1 MPATLATA
9 QPAGS
14 THRASKRGLHYS
26 TGALLCLLASALFVH
41 QLDLRPLWWDEGFS
55 IYVARLA
62 PLALLRTT
70 AADVHPPVYFLLLSA
85 WIKLIGAA
93 PFSVRSLSVLTSVL
107 GVATLYAAGRRLTGH
122 AGALIAAALSI
133 ASPYCMYYARE
144 TRMYSLGILLAAISL
159 YAFLRLI
166 ASPAAS
172 RWWWLLNVG
181 SVALG
186 LCTHYAFAVVPA
198 AQIVTVVALRRAA
211 LRQWLRAGGAV
222 AILVAPWIFFA
233 RSQLLALQSAR
244 LGGSSQLQLGWP
256 ALGAIQPLITGY
268 SSLPTVPVATG
279 IFIACVLIGF
289 VALHHRQRPL
299 ALALSLCIGGA
310 LALILLVRYTPG
322 EAVARG
328 TRLGFTALPG
338 LCLLC
343 AAGLQRL
350 WRRERWVGMAAVAA
364 LSASL
369 LPATL
374 APFTQPADLNEDY
387 RPLVQQVQLLA
398 KPNDAVLAPYVWQQ
412 GYFASYAPG
421 PLKFYRGAETPD
433 NGPASA
439 GAIFAAHQRLW
450 VLNYRAD
457 VHALEVPLNA
467 WLSQN
472 TALAFER
479 WFGNTQLALFVRA
492 EPAPHNW
499 PAQALLEQNISVEYS
514 APPASIRPGE
524 VLYLNLRWQT
534 DGRVKRL
541 DRVFVHFGLAE
552 APPVAQSDHALAD
565 GFMPITEWPL
575 QHAAI
580 DRHALLLPADL
591 PAGQYLLLAGVYESQ
606 TNVRAQLLAPSGCAS
621 ATTVCIGR
629 VTVTP

>member
-1 MPATLATA
+1 MTA
-9 QPAGS
+9 SARPSTSTQPPFN
-14 THRASKRGLHYS
+14 RALHY
-26 TGALLCLLASALFVH
+26 GPGVLLCLIASALYGYRIDV
-41 QLDLRPLWWDEGFS
+41 RPLWWDEGFS

-62 PLALLRTT
+62 PLDLLRTL
-70 AADVHPPVYFLLLSA
+70 AADVHPPAYFLLLSG
-85 WIKLIGAA
+85 WTSLIGAA

-107 GVATLYAAGRRLTGH
+107 TVALLYAAGRRINGS
-122 AGALIAAALSI
+122 AGAVMTAALSI
-133 ASPYCMYYARE
+133 VSPYLLYYARE
-144 TRMYSLGILLAAISL
+144 TRMYSLGILLAAAAL
-159 YAFLRLI
+159 YAFLRLTER
-166 ASPAAS
+166 PAAS
-172 RWWWLLNVG
+172 RWWWLLNIG
-181 SVALG
+181 SVAIGLG
-186 LCTHYAFAVVPA
+186 THYAFAILPA
-198 AQIVTVVALRRAA
+198 AQIATIVALRRAA
-211 LRQWLRAGGAV
+211 WRQWLLAGGA
-222 AILVAPWIFFA
+222 AGILIAPWLIFA

-268 SSLPTVPVATG
+268 SYGSLPTVPVATG
-279 IFIACVLIGF
+279 IFLACVLIGF
-289 VALHHRQRPL
+289 VALQHRQRPL
-299 ALALSLCIGGA
+299 ALALSLCICGA

-350 WRRERWVGMAAVAA
+350 LRRERWAGVAAVAA

-374 APFTQPADLNEDY
+374 APFSQPADLNEDY

-398 KPNDAVLAPYVWQQ
+398 KLDDALLAPYVWQQ

-433 NGPASA
+433 SGPATA
-439 GAIFAAHQRLW
+439 AAIFAAHQRLW

-457 VHALEVPLNA
+457 VHAPEIPLNA
-467 WLSQN
+467 WLSRN
-472 TALAFER
+472 AALAFER

-499 PAQALLEQNISVEYS
+499 PAQALLEQNISMEYS
-514 APPASIRPGE
+514 APPASVRPGE

-534 DGRVKRL
+534 DGRVERL

>member
-1 MPATLATA
+1 MSASARPSTPT
-9 QPAGS
+9 QPPFN
-14 THRASKRGLHYS
+14 RALHY
-26 TGALLCLLASALFVH
+26 GPGVLLCLIAGALYGYRIDV
-41 QLDLRPLWWDEGFS
+41 RPLWWDEGFS
-55 IYVARLA
+55 IYVACLA
-62 PLALLRTT
+62 PLDLLRSL
-70 AADVHPPVYFLLLSA
+70 AADVHPPAYYLLLSG
-85 WIKLIGAA
+85 WTKLIGAA

-107 GVATLYAAGRRLTGH
+107 TVALLYAAGRRTNGS
-122 AGALIAAALSI
+122 AGAVMTAALSI
-133 ASPYCMYYARE
+133 VSPYLLYYARE
-144 TRMYSLGILLAAISL
+144 TRMYSLGILLAAAAL
-159 YAFLRLI
+159 YAFLRLTER
-166 ASPAAS
+166 PAAS
-172 RWWWLLNVG
+172 RWWWLLNIG
-181 SVALG
+181 SVAVGLG
-186 LCTHYAFAVVPA
+186 THYAFAILPA
-198 AQIVTVVALRRAA
+198 AQIATIVALRRAA
-211 LRQWLRAGGAV
+211 LRQWLLAGGVA
-222 AILVAPWIFFA
+222 AILIAPWLIFA

-244 LGGSSQLQLGWP
+244 LAGSSQLQIGWP
-256 ALGAIQPLITGY
+256 ALGAIQPLITGYSY

-289 VALHHRQRPL
+289 VALQRRQRPL
-299 ALALSLCIGGA
+299 TLALSLCIGGA

-350 WRRERWVGMAAVAA
+350 WRRERWVGVAAVAA

-398 KPNDAVLAPYVWQQ
+398 KPDDAVLAPYVWQQ

-433 NGPASA
+433 RGPASA
-439 GAIFAAHQRLW
+439 AAIFAAHQRLW

-457 VHALEVPLNA
+457 VHAPEVPLNA
-467 WLSQN
+467 WLSRN
-472 TALAFER
+472 TALAFEY

-499 PAQALLEQNISVEYS
+499 LAQALLEQNISVEYS

-534 DGRVKRL
+534 DGRLERL
-541 DRVFVHFGLAE
+541 DRVFVHFGLVG

>member
-1 MPATLATA
+1 MSASARPSTPT
-9 QPAGS
+9 QPPFN
-14 THRASKRGLHYS
+14 RALHY
-26 TGALLCLLASALFVH
+26 GPGVLLCLIASALYGHRIDV
-41 QLDLRPLWWDEGFS
+41 RPLWWDEGFS

-62 PLALLRTT
+62 PFDLLRTL
-70 AADVHPPVYFLLLSA
+70 AADVHPPAYFLLLSG
-85 WIKLIGAA
+85 WTKLIGAA
-93 PFSVRSLSVLTSVL
+93 PFSVRSLSALTSVL
-107 GVATLYAAGRRLTGH
+107 TVALLYAAGRRINGSTGAGLT
-122 AGALIAAALSI
+122 AALSI
-133 ASPYCMYYARE
+133 VSPYLLYYARE
-144 TRMYSLGILLAAISL
+144 TRMYSLGILLAAAAL
-159 YAFLRLI
+159 YTFLRLTER
-166 ASPAAS
+166 PAAS
-172 RWWWLLNVG
+172 RWWWLLNIG
-181 SVALG
+181 SVAVGLG
-186 LCTHYAFAVVPA
+186 THYAFAILPA
-198 AQIVTVVALRRAA
+198 AQIATIVALRRAA
-211 LRQWLRAGGAV
+211 LRQWLLAGGAV
-222 AILVAPWIFFA
+222 AILIAPWLIFA

-244 LGGSSQLQLGWP
+244 LGGSSQLQIGWP

-268 SSLPTVPVATG
+268 VPNSLPTLPVATG
-279 IFIACVLIGF
+279 LFIAIVLIGV
-289 VALHHRQRPL
+289 VALQHRQRPL
-299 ALALSLCIGGA
+299 ALALSLCICGA

-338 LCLLC
+338 MCLLC

-350 WRRERWVGMAAVAA
+350 LRRERWVGMATVAA

-374 APFTQPADLNEDY
+374 APFSQPADLNEDY
-387 RPLVQQVQLLA
+387 RPLVQQLQLLA
-398 KPNDAVLAPYVWQQ
+398 QPNDAVLAPYVWQQ

-433 NGPASA
+433 SGPASA
-439 GAIFAAHQRLW
+439 AAIFTAHQRLW

-457 VHALEVPLNA
+457 VHAPEVPLNA
-467 WLSQN
+467 WLSRN
-472 TALAFER
+472 AALAFER
-479 WFGNTQLALFVRA
+479 WFGNTQLALFVGA

-534 DGRVKRL
+534 DGRVERL